1 MFYQPIALLKIKI
14 MKNLILFLTLAILF
28 IAISCTTD
36 SQSDEIIISQK
47 RFIEESSVDFS
58 SFPIENPTET
68 VALESNK
75 KYGFPINSWTI
86 TPLKL
91 KDENLSMYY
100 YHGHLFE
107 TTWFVN
113 KYFTSVYPSSGRVP
127 TELRRSI
134 GYYRHDFIPPLVVQF
149 FAKRGIEY
157 RLSFKVENYQSN
169 NNKLTVLIDESFVGY
184 IRLNSSNEYV
194 FTFKKESTKQL
205 KIAIGGFYRNYNTNY
220 LKISE
225 IKVEQFAY

>member
-1 MFYQPIALLKIKI
+1 
-14 MKNLILFLTLAILF
+14 MKNLILFLTLTILF
-28 IAISCTTD
+28 IAVSCTADD
-36 SQSDEIIISQK
+36 SQSDEIIILQK
-47 RFIEESSVDFS
+47 KSIEDNAVDFS
-58 SFPIENPTET
+58 SFPIENSTET

-75 KYGFPINSWTI
+75 KYGFPINSWKI

-113 KYFTSVYPSSGRVP
+113 KYFTSVYPFSGRVP

-134 GYYRHDFIPPLVVQF
+134 GYYHYDDYIPPLVVHF
-149 FAKRGIEY
+149 FAKKGIEY

-205 KIAIGGFYRNYNTNY
+205 KIAIGGFYQNYNTNY